1 MFRVNISFRHA
12 GSVLRKDNM
21 GIISDRIRM
30 TAVERIGAHRLVRGL
45 GLKKILPCPKFQA
58 TLEENFAMSASTR
71 LYY

>member
-1 MFRVNISFRHA
+1 
-12 GSVLRKDNM
+12 M